1 MFFYSPQL
9 LLQGVVTFG
18 GLMGILITAII
29 GITCV
34 AGSTMNYFITNNN
47 LLERIL
53 LLTSGL
59 LLIKPGLDTD
69 IIGVV
74 LASIVVF

>member
-1 MFFYSPQL
+1 MS
-9 LLQGVVTFG
+9 
-18 GLMGILITAII
+18 ILITAII